1 MAIKIGEMNNLIVE
15 RKTDIGYIL
24 VDQENEEVFLHQ
36 NETNE
41 QELNAGD
48 NITAFIY
55 LDSKRRPAAT
65 LVKPKIVKDEYGLL
79 KVVEVVPN
87 LGVFLDL
94 GISKDLLL
102 SSKILPHNY
111 NLWPKVNDYVFVQLT
126 YGTQMLAKLIEID
139 EYPNPKSEGLVKQEK
154 DGYVVKLVATGA
166 FVILADT
173 KELVFVKKDE
183 MREQVRL
190 GQLLNL
196 NITYETRLGYQASL
210 IKQKEVMID
219 VDRETILSYLK
230 RNDGVM
236 PFTASTDSET
246 IMRAF
251 KLSRKAFKRALGA
264 LYRDRLVYFENEQT
278 YLTDNEDDNNE

>member
-87 LGVFLDL
+87 LGVSLDL
-94 GISKDLLL
+94 GISKYLLL
-102 SSKILPHNY
+102 SSKVLPHNY

-139 EYPNPKSEGLVKQEK
+139 
-154 DGYVVKLVATGA
+154 
-166 FVILADT
+166 
-173 KELVFVKKDE
+173 
-183 MREQVRL
+183 
-190 GQLLNL
+190 
-196 NITYETRLGYQASL
+196 
-210 IKQKEVMID
+210 
-219 VDRETILSYLK
+219 
-230 RNDGVM
+230 
-236 PFTASTDSET
+236 
-246 IMRAF
+246 
-251 KLSRKAFKRALGA
+251 
-264 LYRDRLVYFENEQT
+264 
-278 YLTDNEDDNNE
+278 